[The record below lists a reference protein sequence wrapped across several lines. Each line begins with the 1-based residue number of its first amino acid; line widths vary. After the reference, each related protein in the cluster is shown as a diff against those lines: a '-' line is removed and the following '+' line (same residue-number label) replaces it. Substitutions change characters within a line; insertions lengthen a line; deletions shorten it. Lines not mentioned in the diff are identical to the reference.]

1 MTPINKPTV
10 GGFIRCSPA
19 GYERAIR
26 AFELEFP
33 GITVSLTSD
42 FSNVLNAKIEEQ
54 LRTKKVDTDLVILQT
69 IQDLLAWNRR
79 GQLLAFKPDGFD
91 TIDARL
97 KDRDGGWVA
106 VNNNPIFYGYN
117 KEQIRLIDV
126 PRLATDFFNRHSREK
141 LITTYPVDNDATLFA
156 FSIIVQ
162 KYVGLHDPIYETAAQ
177 IHSESFRRRSKPRV
191 G

>member
-1 MTPINKPTV
+1 M

-126 PRLATDFFNRHSREK
+126 PRLATDFFQPSFKGKAHYHVSSGQRC
-141 LITTYPVDNDATLFA
+141 YPVCVLHHRAGRLATTFKLSA
-156 FSIIVQ
+156 RGPLPGVPQ
-162 KYVGLHDPIYETAAQ
+162 
-177 IHSESFRRRSKPRV
+177 R
-191 G
+191 